1 MLCRH
6 LAYLFS
12 VVASNAAFTLAI
24 HEPVILVDTV
34 SDEGHSISPAG
45 VDANNLRGPSL
56 MTDAREDASPSA
68 QDAAITA
75 ALLEDKSLRDLI
87 LHPSKFVE
95 DTTKEAEAAD
105 DRTKEAAEGSTA
117 SDGDA
122 KEDSEWFWGRPS
134 ECNGHLWGKGY
145 QTSDWCRGGDKIM
158 VFRANQGDYW
168 VQIWKQGIQAGGIS
182 IFGSYDSWFGNLVPI
197 DDRRHLW
204 CCPASAGTSLRGCA
218 GVRTLPEVSD
228 YGYVEYH
235 PSGRICWYYSNLLII

>member
-12 VVASNAAFTLAI
+12 VVASNAAFTLAM

-145 QTSDWCRGGDKIM
+145 QSSDWCRGNDYVTGDFQNPKIATY
-158 VFRANQGDYW
+158 VPLWDSGERRNIH
-168 VQIWKQGIQAGGIS
+168 IWKYLGGRS
-182 IFGSYDSWFGNLVPI
+182 IFRNNGYEGYELY
-197 DDRRHLW
+197 
-204 CCPASAGTSLRGCA
+204 CCPGLAGDEKLCES
-218 GVRTLPEVSD
+218 VRTLPRVSD

-235 PSGRICWYYSNLLII
+235 TSGRICWYY

>member
-6 LAYLFS
+6 LVYLFS
-12 VVASNAAFTLAI
+12 VLASNAASTLAM

-45 VDANNLRGPSL
+45 FDANNLRGPSL

-75 ALLEDKSLRDLI
+75 TLLEDKSLRDLI

-134 ECNGHLWGKGY
+134 ECSGHLWGKGY
-145 QTSDWCRGGDKIM
+145 QTSDMCRGNDLITGNYRNPKI
-158 VFRANQGDYW
+158 VCDGGHHLGEFE
-168 VQIWKQGIQAGGIS
+168 IWKHEGGIS
-182 IFGSYDSWFGNLVPI
+182 IFRNYGGYDV
-197 DDRRHLW
+197 LW
-204 CCPASAGTSLRGCA
+204 CCPEDAWSFGHGTCSYVQA
-218 GVRTLPEVSD
+218 VPAVSD

-235 PSGRICWYYSNLLII
+235 TSGRICWYY

>member
-12 VVASNAAFTLAI
+12 VVASNAAFTLAM

-145 QTSDWCRGGDKIM
+145 QSSDWCRGNDY
-158 VFRANQGDYW
+158 VNGDYQNPKIANSAGLLW
-168 VQIWKQGIQAGGIS
+168 GGIQIWKHEGGIS
-182 IFGSYDSWFGNLVPI
+182 IFRN
-197 DDRRHLW
+197 DDGLLY
-204 CCPASAGTSLRGCA
+204 CCPGDASSRGDCEY
-218 GVRTLPEVSD
+218 VRVFPETSD